1 MALKYI
7 ISFLVLVNPI
17 VTFIYL
23 QPVARRMSSHK
34 ELRSVI
40 VRGSAVAFVVFF
52 LFALIGN
59 TFFNDVLQIRFDSFR
74 VFGGLI
80 IAYFA
85 FAMIAQGRTSLI
97 TYDENHASVANQI
110 AMPLLI
116 GAGTISLSIIIGN
129 NYNPAISALILAA
142 IMFINYLALVM
153 LMTFRE
159 KIVRYFDKDFD
170 NYMEAILRL
179 FAFFAGAI
187 GVDMIVT
194 GLNNLM

>member
-1 MALKYI
+1 MVQYI
-7 ISFLVLVNPI
+7 ISFLVLINPI

-23 QPVARRMSSHK
+23 QPIIKRMALK
-34 ELRSVI
+34 DLIRVI
-40 VRGSAVAFVVFF
+40 AHGSLVAFVVF
-52 LFALIGN
+52 LIFSILGDA
-59 TFFNDVLQIRFDSFR
+59 FFKDVLQIRFDSFR

-80 IAYFA
+80 ITYFS

-97 TYDENHASVANQI
+97 TYDEDHASIANQI

-129 NYNPAISALILAA
+129 RYHPVMSIFIIGTVMLIN
-142 IMFINYLALVM
+142 FIALALLTV
-153 LMTFRE
+153 FRNSM
-159 KIVRYFDKDFD
+159 IRYFSKDFD

-187 GVDMIVT
+187 GIDMLVT
-194 GLNNLM
+194 GIQNLWR